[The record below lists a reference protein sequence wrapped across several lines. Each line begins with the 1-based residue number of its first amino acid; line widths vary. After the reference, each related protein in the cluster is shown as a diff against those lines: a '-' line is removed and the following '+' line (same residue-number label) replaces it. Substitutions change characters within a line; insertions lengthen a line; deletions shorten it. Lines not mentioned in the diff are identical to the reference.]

1 MGTSDGAEFQYLTD
15 TLRGSSGSPVL
26 NDEWEVVGLH
36 RASRTLPENVY
47 LKGEMIRYNNLGVR
61 MHAIVRHLP
70 NALRDEIVAAQ

>member
-1 MGTSDGAEFQYLTD
+1 MG
-15 TLRGSSGSPVL
+15 RSSIPDRHVARFVRFPVL